1 MLDTISTGASIIIST
16 ITSTITVTISI
27 IVQLKAVKAFRLL
40 LLNKIKCPHAQF
52 LGTNTLRPQTLIRA
66 FVLRKALHSNQY
78 KCNY

>member
-1 MLDTISTGASIIIST
+1 MLNTISTGASIIIST

-27 IVQLKAVKAFRLL
+27 IVQLQAVKAFRLL

-52 LGTNTLRPQTLIRA
+52 LGTKLITA
-66 FVLRKALHSNQY
+66 SALRKALHSNQY